1 MWYLCD
7 LFSRLTC
14 FFKTFFRNLLL
25 YLNDN
30 MDEDGGARL
39 IDGESLSRK
48 YETRYN
54 YKGSLIPHSNA
65 IPKLRFVIR

>member
-1 MWYLCD
+1 MLYLYD
-7 LFSRLTC
+7 LFFRLTC

-25 YLNDN
+25 YLDDN

-54 YKGSLIPHSNA
+54 
-65 IPKLRFVIR
+65 